1 MAKSHRL
8 RRFSMSLYALS
19 RLLLPLALAVP
30 LMFSGWA
37 RSQDLPGAKDQ
48 PLLKRFAGSTIVGYD
63 FKRFDEYLVPTG
75 TYKGYDTTSKKRS
88 WTTALPIEGTVT
100 RLWYESAGDTSAA
113 ELVRNYQNEVQAAGG
128 TTLYDSGKDDNFRS
142 RSCLLCVY
150 SWNEIKTSRS
160 TYTFSAAEVA
170 TARLASFKI
179 PRPQGDVYVVVE
191 AVQWAAP
198 SKDYKAV
205 KGAYAAV
212 DIVEVGA
219 MKQNMVTVSA
229 GDMSK
234 SIATT
239 GRVALYGILFDTA
252 KADVKPESKP
262 ALDEIARLLKAEPAL
277 KLRVVGHTD
286 NQGTLDGNIAL
297 SRRRAEAVNSALVAQ
312 YAIAPTRLSAHGVA
326 DLAPVASNAA
336 EDGRAKNRRVELVPQ

>member
-1 MAKSHRL
+1 MFCFSLL
-8 RRFSMSLYALS
+8 RRLALS
-19 RLLLPLALAVP
+19 TLTVVLALP
-30 LMFSGWA
+30 GWSA
-37 RSQDLPGAKDQ
+37 AQDLAGAKDN

-75 TYKGYDTTSKKRS
+75 TFKGYDTTAKKRS
-88 WTTALPIEGTVT
+88 WTSALPVEGAVT
-100 RLWYESAGDTSAA
+100 RLWYESAGDTSTA

-128 TTLYDSGKDDNFRS
+128 TTLYDSGKDENFKS
-142 RSCLLCVY
+142 RSCFLCPY

-160 TYTFSAAEVA
+160 TYTFSAAEVG
-170 TARLASFKI
+170 TARLASFKL
-179 PRPQGDVYVVVE
+179 PRPQGDLYVVVE

-212 DIVEVGA
+212 DIIEVGA
-219 MKQNMVTVSA
+219 LKQNMVSVSA
-229 GDMSK
+229 GDMSQ

-239 GRVALYGILFDTA
+239 GRVALYGILFDTG
-252 KADVKPESKP
+252 KAEVKPDSKP
-262 ALDEIARLLKAEPAL
+262 ALDEIAKLLKAELAL

-286 NQGTLDGNIAL
+286 NQGNFDGNIAL
-297 SRRRAEAVNSALVAQ
+297 SKRRAEAVNAALTSQ
-312 YAIAPTRLSAHGVA
+312 YAIAASRLSAHGVA

-336 EDGRAKNRRVELVPQ
+336 EEGRAKNRRVELVPQ

>member
-1 MAKSHRL
+1 MRPRSVLAFL
-8 RRFSMSLYALS
+8 
-19 RLLLPLALAVP
+19 RLLAAPAFAGLLFLSMLASA
-30 LMFSGWA
+30 
-37 RSQDLPGAKDQ
+37 QDLPGAKDN

-75 TYKGYDTTSKKRS
+75 TYKGYDTTSRKRS
-88 WTTALPIEGTVT
+88 WTSSVPVEGALT
-100 RLWYESAGDTSAA
+100 RLWYESAGDTSTA
-113 ELVRNYQNEVQAAGG
+113 ELIRNYQNEVQAAGG
-128 TTLYDSGKDDNFRS
+128 VTLYDSGRDENFKS
-142 RSCLLCVY
+142 RSCFLCPY

-170 TARLASFKI
+170 TARLASFRI
-179 PRPQGDVYVVVE
+179 PRPQGDLYVVVE
-191 AVQWAAP
+191 AVQWAKD

-212 DIVEVGA
+212 DIIEVGA

-229 GDMSK
+229 GEMSK
-234 SIATT
+234 AIAAT

-252 KADVKPESKP
+252 KADIKPDSKP
-262 ALDEIARLLKAEPAL
+262 ALDEIAKLLKAEPAL

-286 NQGTLDGNIAL
+286 NQGTLESNIAL
-297 SRRRAEAVNSALVAQ
+297 SKRRAEAVNAALASQ
-312 YAIAPTRLSAHGVA
+312 YAIAANRLAAYGVA

>member
-1 MAKSHRL
+1 MRIPSSFA
-8 RRFSMSLYALS
+8 RFFRWILPMLAGLSLLCAGAS
-19 RLLLPLALAVP
+19 A
-30 LMFSGWA
+30 
-37 RSQDLPGAKDQ
+37 QDLPGAKDN

-63 FKRFDEYLVPTG
+63 FKRFDEYVVPTG
-75 TYKGYDTTSKKRS
+75 TFKGYDTTSRKRS
-88 WTTALPIEGTVT
+88 WAGSIPLEGAVT

-113 ELVRNYQNEVQAAGG
+113 ELIRNYQNEVQAAGG
-128 TTLYDSGKDDNFRS
+128 TTLYDSGRDDDFKS
-142 RSCLLCVY
+142 RSCFLCLY

-160 TYTFSAAEVA
+160 TYTFSAADVA

-179 PRPQGDVYVVVE
+179 PRPQGDLYVVVE

-212 DIVEVGA
+212 DVIEVGA

-229 GDMSK
+229 GDMSRA
-234 SIATT
+234 IAAT
-239 GRVALYGILFDTA
+239 GRVALYGILFDTG

-262 ALDEIARLLKAEPAL
+262 ALDEIAKLLKAEPAL

-286 NQGTLDGNIAL
+286 NQGTLESNIAL
-297 SRRRAEAVNSALVAQ
+297 SKRRAEAVNAALVGQ
-312 YAIAPTRLSAHGVA
+312 YAIAANRLGAYGVA

-336 EDGRAKNRRVELVPQ
+336 EEGRAKNRRVELVPQ